1 MLRQMREQ
9 ATSWLMKVFLAAIV
23 IVFIFWG
30 WGSYREKRASRIAVV
45 NGSYIGIREYQSMY
59 NNLVEQMRRQFG
71 NQFSSELVESLN
83 LKGQALDQ
91 LINRRLILAEAEM
104 LKFNVSQEELQNAI
118 VSYPTFQTN
127 GRFDPLRYQQALRYA
142 RLTPQEFEASQR
154 EDLLI
159 SKVEQFVTRSTKV
172 LESEMLSFFHHT
184 RDKVNLAYVQLDPQ
198 DFKNQVK
205 VDEEAV
211 RNYFDKHRENYRLAD
226 KRNILYVRFVPR
238 DYVAEVEVTPQDIE
252 EFYQLHQEDYL
263 EPQKVRARHIL
274 FRIPEKA
281 KTAEIQEILE
291 RAKKVLELARKGDN
305 FAELARK
312 YSEDS
317 TAARGGDLGYFK
329 SGDMVKPFA
338 DAAFSLKKGEI
349 SDLVRTRFGI
359 HIIKVEDIKEESIQP
374 LAQVKGVVLKR
385 LKEERSG
392 EIARQRAESFIDRS
406 RALDDLQKAAA
417 EEGLEVKESGLFAV
431 EESIPQLGRHPEI
444 NEVIFSLRLKEISP
458 VLRVGDDQVV
468 AQLLEIQDSRLKE
481 FAEAQEEVQ
490 KDWIT
495 EQSKVLARKQA
506 QEWLETARQ
515 DGNLAEVAR
524 RNKLKI
530 NKTGLFTAIS
540 PPPLLR
546 NQGDMVITAFSLTP
560 EQPVASE
567 VYEVNGKFVILQ
579 LEESQPASENGF
591 QKDKDNLAK
600 QLLQAKKE
608 QTFSRWINGRRQQAD
623 INMLQ
628 EL

>member
-1 MLRQMREQ
+1 MREH
-9 ATSWLMKVFLAAIV
+9 ATSWLIKVFLFAIV

-30 WGSYREKRASRIAVV
+30 GGSYMEKKASRIAVV
-45 NGSYIGIREYQSMY
+45 NGSYIGMLEYQDMY
-59 NNLVEQMRRQFG
+59 RNLVDQMRRQFG
-71 NQFSSELVESLN
+71 GQFSSELAETLN

-91 LINRRLILAEAEM
+91 LINRRLILAEAGT
-104 LKFNVSQEELQNAI
+104 LKFDVSREELQNAI
-118 VSYPTFQTN
+118 VSYPAFQTN

-142 RLTPQEFEASQR
+142 RLTPQEFEVSQR
-154 EDLLI
+154 EDILI
-159 SKVEQFVTRSTKV
+159 NKVQRFITRGTKV

-184 RDKVNLAYVQLDPQ
+184 RDRVNLAYVQIDPQ

-211 RNYFDKHRENYRLAD
+211 RDYFDKHRENYRLAD

-238 DYVAEVEVTPQDIE
+238 DYVAEVKVTDQEIE
-252 EFYQLHQEDYL
+252 EFYQLRQENYR
-263 EPQKVRARHIL
+263 EPKKVRARHIL
-274 FRIPEKA
+274 FRISEKA
-281 KTAEIQEILE
+281 KTAEIQETLDK
-291 RAKKVLELARKGDN
+291 AKEVLELARKGDN

-317 TAARGGDLGYFK
+317 TAAKGGDLGYFK

-338 DAAFSLKKGEI
+338 DSAFSLQKGEI

-359 HIIKVEDIKEESIQP
+359 HIIKVEDIKEESVQP
-374 LAQVKGVVLKR
+374 LAQVKGAVLKS
-385 LKEERSG
+385 LQEDRSR
-392 EIARQRAESFIDRS
+392 EIALQRAESFIDRS

-417 EEGLEVKESGLFAV
+417 EEGLEVKESGLFAAA
-431 EESIPQLGRHPEI
+431 EPIPQLGRHPEI
-444 NEVIFSLRLKEISP
+444 NEIIFSLRLKEISS
-458 VLRVGDDQVV
+458 VLGVGDDQVV

-481 FAEAQEEVQ
+481 FAEAQEKVQ
-490 KDWIT
+490 EDLIR
-495 EQSKVLARKQA
+495 EQSKALARTQA

-515 DGNLAEVAR
+515 KKNLAEVAR

-540 PPPLLR
+540 PPPLFG
-546 NQGDMVITAFSLTP
+546 NQRDMVITAFSLTP
-560 EQPVASE
+560 EQPVPSE
-567 VYEVNGKFVILQ
+567 VYEVDGRFIILQ
-579 LEESQPASENGF
+579 LKDSQPASENGF
-591 QKDKDNLAK
+591 QQEKDNLAK

-623 INMLQ
+623 IKMLQ